1 MTTYNEKV
9 RTAALRDLP
18 AIARL
23 SCLGIWRQGWVSG
36 FYIGVHPESLYHCD
50 ESQDHVLR
58 FGFVLYGQTACL
70 VQSPVSPHMHFT
82 VVVIEAA
89 AAVVQW
95 ANLDAKN
102 CLTVALFRQPMQT
115 TLAWPCIE
123 KSLDFAYITPYNHT
137 STFRWSYWGKSDRF
151 ICHWRKKWI
160 RSYFQKHKFWMDCI
174 LAELS
179 IQCLWAY
186 SRELLICAI
195 LVRAW
200 AWHCSAQALLGYDS
214 AAHAKLC
221 YLGRTDAIP
230 CSTRCYLR
238 SKTECIVGNAS
249 LGQLGGPAARTSR
262 NHVPFSAKP

>member
-1 MTTYNEKV
+1 
-9 RTAALRDLP
+9 
-18 AIARL
+18 
-23 SCLGIWRQGWVSG
+23 
-36 FYIGVHPESLYHCD
+36 
-50 ESQDHVLR
+50 
-58 FGFVLYGQTACL
+58 
-70 VQSPVSPHMHFT
+70 
-82 VVVIEAA
+82 
-89 AAVVQW
+89 
-95 ANLDAKN
+95 
-102 CLTVALFRQPMQT
+102 
-115 TLAWPCIE
+115 
-123 KSLDFAYITPYNHT
+123 
-137 STFRWSYWGKSDRF
+137 
-151 ICHWRKKWI
+151 
-160 RSYFQKHKFWMDCI
+160 MDCI

-238 SKTECIVGNAS
+238 SNTECIVGNAS

-262 NHVPFSAKP
+262 NHVPFSAKRQMHRCILEGQTLTQKTISCSAAPLC